1 MNRQA
6 TDIAVLRKE
15 EGLAIPADI
24 DFEELPG
31 LSCELADKLARVRPS
46 SIAMAQRIEGMTPAA
61 LAIHY
66 RPASNPLLPLQGG
79 VRREEDFERLHGI
92 VGPVSRETES
102 KLIRYGELLER
113 WTRTSNLVAP
123 STLDTLWDRHIL
135 DSAQLLAL
143 KPNRSS
149 LAGFGLRRR
158 FSRVWFLAIMLAEK
172 RGAQVGLVESNMK
185 KAAFLNMAV
194 AELGLPATVH
204 RMRIEDAYP
213 ARHSLKSSRR
223 GHLRRSQT
231 FWGSRSPG
239 STEVQSVSS
248 IRTRLRWRTR
258 QKP

>member
-1 MNRQA
+1 M
-6 TDIAVLRKE
+6 K
-15 EGLAIPADI
+15 
-24 DFEELPG
+24 
-31 LSCELADKLARVRPS
+31 
-46 SIAMAQRIEGMTPAA
+46 
-61 LAIHY
+61 
-66 RPASNPLLPLQGG
+66 
-79 VRREEDFERLHGI
+79 EDFERLHGI

-143 KPNRSS
+143 KPNS
-149 LAGFGLRRR
+149 LRWLDLGSGGGLPGL
-158 FSRVWFLAIMLAEK
+158 VLAIMLAEK

-213 ARHSLKSSRR
+213 AAAQPEIVTARALTALPDLLGLSKPWLDRGAVGLFHKGRDFVGELVKSRDRWAFDLIEHHSAVDPESRILEI
-223 GHLRRSQT
+223 GGLRPR
-231 FWGSRSPG
+231 
-239 STEVQSVSS
+239 
-248 IRTRLRWRTR
+248 
-258 QKP
+258 